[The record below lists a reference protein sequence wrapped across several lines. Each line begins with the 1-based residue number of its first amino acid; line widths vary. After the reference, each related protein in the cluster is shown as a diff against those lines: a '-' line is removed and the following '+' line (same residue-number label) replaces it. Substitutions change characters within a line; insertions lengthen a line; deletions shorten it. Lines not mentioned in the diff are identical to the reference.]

1 MTVASKCVGA
11 VALVLLLGLGQ
22 AGCNRRTPGV
32 DDAAPAP
39 VDRGAQ
45 TGRVGTGAPDT
56 SAATP
61 PITPPSPA
69 GRDTPP
75 AGAEAGKPSDAGAKS
90 GGSKVSRLEYEG
102 WRQYS
107 ANCAR
112 CHGQDALPNP
122 VAANLL
128 LSVGPKGPFR
138 NYDLF
143 AEVVTGGRP
152 ASGMPAFK
160 GILTPEQIKAIHA
173 YVNGRAEGR
182 IPPGRPEKPGA

>member
-1 MTVASKCVGA
+1 MTLASNCAGPI
-11 VALVLLLGLGQ
+11 ALALLFALGQ
-22 AGCNRRTPGV
+22 AGCNAKTPGV
-32 DDAAPAP
+32 DDAAA
-39 VDRGAQ
+39 AS
-45 TGRVGTGAPDT
+45 TPDT

-61 PITPPSPA
+61 PVTPPSPA

-75 AGAEAGKPSDAGAKS
+75 AAAEAGKPADQGAKS
-90 GGSKVSRLEYEG
+90 GGLKVSPLEYEG

-128 LSVGPKGPFR
+128 ISVGPKGPMHS
-138 NYDLF
+138 YDLF
-143 AEVVTGGRP
+143 AGVVTGGRP

-160 GILTPEQIKAIHA
+160 GMLTPEQIRAIYA
-173 YVNGRAEGR
+173 YVTGRAEGR
-182 IPPGRPEKPGA
+182 IPPGRPNKPA

>member
-1 MTVASKCVGA
+1 LTSNWAELI
-11 VALVLLLGLGQ
+11 ALALLFGLGQ
-22 AGCNRRTPGV
+22 AGCNTRTPGV
-32 DDAAPAP
+32 DDAAA
-39 VDRGAQ
+39 AS
-45 TGRVGTGAPDT
+45 TSDT
-56 SAATP
+56 LAATP

-75 AGAEAGKPSDAGAKS
+75 AAAETGKPADQGAKS
-90 GGSKVSRLEYEG
+90 GGLKVSQLEYEG

-112 CHGQDALPNP
+112 CHGQDVLPNP

-128 LSVGPKGPFR
+128 ISVGPKGPFHS
-138 NYDLF
+138 YDLF

-160 GILTPEQIKAIHA
+160 GILTPEQVRAMYA
-173 YVNGRAEGR
+173 YVKGRAEGR
-182 IPPGRPEKPGA
+182 IPPGRPDKPGA